1 MKYLPVHPLEIRYG
15 GSESNSGVLMLLQ
28 PDTSRYIPILIGAQE
43 AQSILMAAEGK
54 KAKRPMPHD
63 LIEAICDA
71 FDLHIT
77 SVTIDKFEEGVFYAT
92 IHMKDTFVEKH
103 IDCRT
108 SDAVLLAL
116 QNQIEILIAESVL
129 DETGVDVNQL
139 AGSPAAQNPREE
151 RSMLEDLL
159 REAEEREDYERAAEI
174 QSRLDKLDNPL
185 SENEE

>member
-15 GSESNSGVLMLLQ
+15 GTESNSGVLMLLQ
-28 PDTSRYIPILIGAQE
+28 PDTNRYIPILIGGQE

-54 KAKRPMPHD
+54 HAKRPLPHD
-63 LIEAICDA
+63 LIESICDA
-71 FDLHIT
+71 FDLHLL
-77 SVTIDKFEEGVFYAT
+77 SVTIDKFEEGVFFAT
-92 IHMKDTFVEKH
+92 LHMKDTFVEKH

-116 QNQIEILIAESVL
+116 QNQVDILIAESVL
-129 DETGVDVNQL
+129 EETGVDVSQL
-139 AGSPAAQNPREE
+139 AGSTASKSPREE

-174 QSRLDKLDNPL
+174 QNRLNNLDNPDPQ
-185 SENEE
+185 S